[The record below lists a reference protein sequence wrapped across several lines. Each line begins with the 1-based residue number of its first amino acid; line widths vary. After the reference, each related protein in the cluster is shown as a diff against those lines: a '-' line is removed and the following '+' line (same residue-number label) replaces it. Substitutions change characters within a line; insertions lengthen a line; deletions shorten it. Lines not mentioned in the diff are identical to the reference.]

1 MFKNT
6 TESMGLKEK
15 TINFLLFS
23 GTTKRLRNHQKTKEP
38 KNNSY
43 AVVFSEFKCTISLL
57 ICNLFL
63 LSVGAIDYWNVSLSH
78 IKKYFLA
85 KDTL

>member
-23 GTTKRLRNHQKTKEP
+23 ETTKISRNFQIIKEP
-38 KNNSY
+38 R
-43 AVVFSEFKCTISLL
+43 TI
-57 ICNLFL
+57 
-63 LSVGAIDYWNVSLSH
+63 
-78 IKKYFLA
+78 A
-85 KDTL
+85 KM

>member
-23 GTTKRLRNHQKTKEP
+23 GTTQRLRNHQKIKESE
-38 KNNSY
+38 NNR
-43 AVVFSEFKCTISLL
+43 
-57 ICNLFL
+57 
-63 LSVGAIDYWNVSLSH
+63 
-78 IKKYFLA
+78 
-85 KDTL
+85 